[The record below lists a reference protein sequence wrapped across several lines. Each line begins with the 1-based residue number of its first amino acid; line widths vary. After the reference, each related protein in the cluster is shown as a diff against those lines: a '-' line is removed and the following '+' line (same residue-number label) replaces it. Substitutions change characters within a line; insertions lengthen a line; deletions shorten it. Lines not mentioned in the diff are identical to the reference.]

1 MVSAKEVI
9 IFVCDLVLRG
19 QGVDYDRMWGMQCV
33 DLPNW
38 ICGKFFGKALWGNAI
53 DLLDSAEAQGFEV
66 HRQPTSAHPRPGA
79 VFVKNYVA
87 GDGVNYGH
95 TGVIISVDADIAQT
109 VEQNL
114 VGNLYVGGPAGY
126 ASQRISNLVGWF
138 YPPYS
143 DYEVE
148 TVSPAPSS
156 GNLGKIKDET
166 GKMTVKVSLI
176 NVRDK
181 AGLDGNVVATYGYG
195 EVFYYDSVYIN
206 DGYIWVSYVSHS
218 GHRRYVAAGEEKG
231 RRNVVPYGVFE

>member
-1 MVSAKEVI
+1 M
-9 IFVCDLVLRG
+9 
-19 QGVDYDRMWGMQCV
+19 
-33 DLPNW
+33 LP
-38 ICGKFFGKALWGNAI
+38 
-53 DLLDSAEAQGFEV
+53 
-66 HRQPTSAHPRPGA
+66 
-79 VFVKNYVA
+79 
-87 GDGVNYGH
+87 
-95 TGVIISVDADIAQT
+95 SV
-109 VEQNL
+109 
-114 VGNLYVGGPAGY
+114 
-126 ASQRISNLVGWF
+126 ISNLVGWF

-143 DYEVE
+143 DQEATEVPS
-148 TVSPAPSS
+148 VASS

-181 AGLDGNVVATYGYG
+181 PGLDGNVVATYGYG